1 MHAVQALGAQLV
13 ALPDGQFKRLQ
24 LDSDALREALEAYR
38 KLPPKNHEARR
49 RQLQFI
55 GKVMRGVETAP
66 ITQQLEAFLHG
77 SAEQKRVL
85 HQAEHWR
92 ERFLNDPKSVAA
104 FLDTVQTDAQILNQ
118 HVRAALKARERG
130 TDRGEARAL
139 FRILVDALS
148 H

>member
-1 MHAVQALGAQLV
+1 MHALQALGAQLV
-13 ALPDGQFKRLQ
+13 ELPDGQFKRLQ
-24 LDSDALREALEAYR
+24 LDSEKLREALIAYR
-38 KLPPKNHEARR
+38 SLAPKNHEARR

-55 GKVMRGVETAP
+55 GKVMRDVETGLIA
-66 ITQQLEAFLHG
+66 QQLEAFLHG

-85 HQAEHWR
+85 HKAEQWR
-92 ERFLNDPKSVAA
+92 ERLLTDPKSVAA

-118 HVRAALKARERG
+118 HVRAAIKARQLG

-139 FRILVDALS
+139 FRVLVAALS